1 MAFLQLLVLHLSD
14 ANMEIH
20 KYRLVVLSH
29 FWAVVLVQASFAG
42 VGFADL

>member
-1 MAFLQLLVLHLSD
+1 MRFDKSSLQNTRKLMAFLQLLVLHLSD

-29 FWAVVLVQASFAG
+29 F
-42 VGFADL
+42 